1 MAHNH
6 PDPAALLTRLRRI
19 EGQVRGIQK
28 MLKEDRDCMEVVTQ
42 VQAARA
48 ALLRVE
54 GEVVRRHVET
64 CVDAAINAGDKDA
77 QRAAVA
83 DLVASLMRRD

>member
-1 MAHNH
+1 MTHNH